1 MAKKAELT
9 GAIKKQAKASPAEE
23 IINSYSEEIVKADSF
38 DREELLRKIADL
50 EKEIELR
57 KITTEK
63 LKNPEVKNRRVQL
76 LMKESVYNA
85 LLLMVSE
92 ENGRN
97 SKKQSVN
104 NLIGEILEEKV
115 NEWKRA
121 KIES

>member
-1 MAKKAELT
+1 MAKKTELT
-9 GAIKKQAKASPAEE
+9 GAIQKQAKASPAEE
-23 IINSYSEEIVKADSF
+23 IINSYNEEIVKADSF
-38 DREELLRKIADL
+38 NREELLRKIADL

-63 LKNPEVKNRRVQL
+63 LKNPEAKKRRVQL
-76 LMKESVYNA
+76 LMKESTYNA

-92 ENGRN
+92 QNEQGKR
-97 SKKQSVN
+97 QSVN